1 MPNYTKTAVKGALT
15 VIIISAIAAVF
26 GYLVRLVMARTLSVE
41 DFGLFY
47 AVFAFLGLFGI
58 FKTLGFDKALIK
70 FIPEFL
76 HEKKYDELKSSI
88 LYAAI
93 IQLITSLITILI
105 VYFLSDYLA
114 KNYFHNEKA
123 SLVLILMAIS
133 FMFDSFTQVLK
144 FSFQGFKKMSY
155 FSGIDLVRMII
166 ILIVILIGSWLNYDI
181 LGPVLAY
188 IISPAILTIIF
199 GLLLIKVFP
208 QFTKSKFTFQ
218 KTLFKKISRYGIFV
232 LATSF
237 AGFILWYTDTIMI
250 TYFLG
255 LTSVALYNVALPT
268 AKLFLYFP
276 RAFGGIFLPLTSEF
290 WAKKENGLLIAGVEA
305 LYKYSAIII
314 IPAVFIVFSFSDL
327 IISIFFGSNYAEAG
341 NTLKILIIGMIFAA
355 INGISI
361 NIFSGIG
368 KPEINSKIVYSTAA
382 FNFISNLALIP
393 LWGINGAALSTT
405 LSYFIMMV
413 MGLVYT
419 RRFIDPKLPIWI
431 WAKTIFAGLLMVA
444 VIYALKNL
452 LFLNIWI
459 ESAIILLVSS
469 IIYISLLFLLKTISV
484 KELKQIINRIV
495 N

>member
-1 MPNYTKTAVKGALT
+1 MNYTKTAVKGTLT
-15 VIIISAIAAVF
+15 VIIFSAIAAVF

-76 HEKKYDELKSSI
+76 HEKKYNELKSSI

-93 IQLITSLITILI
+93 IQLVTSLITILI
-105 VYFLSDYLA
+105 VYFLSNYLA
-114 KNYFHNEKA
+114 KNYFHDEKA
-123 SLVLILMAIS
+123 GIVLILMAVS

-155 FSGIDLVRMII
+155 FSGIDLVRMVI
-166 ILIVILIGSWLNYDI
+166 ILTVILIGAWLNYDI

-188 IISPAILTIIF
+188 IISPALLTVIF

-208 QFTKSKFTFQ
+208 QFTKSKFIFE
-218 KTLFKKISRYGIFV
+218 KSLFKKISKYGIFV

-276 RAFGGIFLPLTSEF
+276 RAIGGIFLPLTSEF
-290 WAKKENGLLIAGVEA
+290 WTKKEHTLLIAGIES

-327 IISIFFGSNYAEAG
+327 IISVFFGSKYTGAG
-341 NTLKILIIGMIFAA
+341 NALKILIIGMIFAT

-368 KPEINSKIVYSTAA
+368 KPEINSKIVYSAA
-382 FNFISNLALIP
+382 LFNFIANLVMIP
-393 LWGINGAALSTT
+393 VWGINGAALSTT

-413 MGLVYT
+413 MGLIDT
-419 RRFIDPKLPIWI
+419 RRFIAAKLPILI
-431 WAKTIFAGLLMVA
+431 WAKTLITGLALVGL
-444 VIYALKNL
+444 VWALKKAIS
-452 LFLNIWI
+452 LNVFI
-459 ESAIILLVSS
+459 ESGIILVISAAVYFS
-469 IIYISLLFLLKTISV
+469 ILFLLKIITIGEL
-484 KELKQIINRIV
+484 KELYERIV
-495 N
+495 K